1 MLIEEVT
8 GGNHGTTLQPMQ
20 GWNAGERSIL
30 FSTGWSMK
38 LYIKIKGVSN
48 QELEYISSCNSGID
62 DLGRS
67 GEISK
72 EIRCKSIWKCPG
84 GAVDGH

>member
-1 MLIEEVT
+1 
-8 GGNHGTTLQPMQ
+8 
-20 GWNAGERSIL
+20 
-30 FSTGWSMK
+30 MK

-72 EIRCKSIWKCPG
+72 EIRCKSICNCPG